1 MRPAAKTAN
10 ALLGLSHFRE
20 ERDMERVQQQRASVS
35 AKVESLDEAVGG
47 ERGGTGAV
55 LWVIAMTTIF
65 FAMAGGFT
73 N

>member
-1 MRPAAKTAN
+1 MPLA
-10 ALLGLSHFRE
+10 GLSHFRE
-20 ERDMERVQQQRASVS
+20 ERAMERVQQQRASVS
-35 AKVESLDEAVGG
+35 AKVESLDKAAGG
-47 ERGGTGAV
+47 ERGGAGAV